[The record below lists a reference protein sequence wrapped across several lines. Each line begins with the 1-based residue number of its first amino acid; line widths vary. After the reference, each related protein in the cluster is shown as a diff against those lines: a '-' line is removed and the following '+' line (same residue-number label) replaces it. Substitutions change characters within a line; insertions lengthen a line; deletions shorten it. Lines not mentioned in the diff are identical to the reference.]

1 MNRPVPPD
9 CYTSIFK
16 NAPDALLLVDGQ
28 GQVQRM
34 NTAAQILFRAE
45 FSALENLSLEALIKL
60 WEETPLSEQFVRLRS
75 EKSSR
80 NVTAFIPSDD
90 DERVDCEWTSACFE
104 DQSGNLWFL
113 LSFRD
118 VSNTM
123 SAYRAALEA
132 ATLASELASHDFL
145 TGLLNRRGF
154 MEFLEHELDRAKR
167 TGTHTGLV
175 MMDLDYFKQVN
186 DQYGHACG
194 DWLLQE
200 VSALMTASLREY
212 DILARFAGDEFI
224 MLLPE
229 TTQSEAL
236 IIAERLRHIIE
247 LKSFEQNNIRLKI
260 TTSLGV
266 ISVQANFDAPA
277 ESLISAV
284 DKALYLAK
292 ASRNSVYCLDVEMT

>member
-1 MNRPVPPD
+1 MNRTAPPD
-9 CYTSIFK
+9 CYEAIFK
-16 NAPDALLLVDGQ
+16 NTPDALLLVDDNGHIQ
-28 GQVQRM
+28 LM
-34 NTAAQILFRAE
+34 NNAAQVLFRAE
-45 FSALENLSLEALIKL
+45 FSALENPRLDALITL
-60 WEETPLSEQFVRLRS
+60 WEETLPSEQLARLRS

-80 NVTAFIPSDD
+80 NVAAFIPSADH
-90 DERVDCEWTSACFE
+90 EQVDCEWTGTCFE
-104 DQSGNLWFL
+104 VQSGELWFL

-118 VSNTM
+118 VSNAM
-123 SAYRAALEA
+123 SDYRAALEA

-154 MEFLEHELDRAKR
+154 MEFLEHELERAKR

-229 TTQSEAL
+229 TTQSETLA
-236 IIAERLRHIIE
+236 IAERLRHIIE
-247 LKSFEQNNIRLKI
+247 LQSFEQNKMCLKI

-266 ISVQANFDAPA
+266 ISIPANFDAPA
-277 ESLISAV
+277 DSLISAV
-284 DKALYLAK
+284 DKALYSAK
-292 ASRNSVYCLDVEMT
+292 ASRNSVYCFVDELL